1 MKKWMCVAM
10 LAVFAVAAASAA
22 SAQESVRWPKFWERK
37 KAVEEMALTPEQVS
51 ALAAIDVKYAQS
63 AIELQAKAKVAQL
76 KFDYLIKKGDGD
88 EKALSDLIAQIAD
101 ARREQTA
108 LALQRMVE
116 VRKLLNP
123 EQWEK
128 VSRMIA
134 RRRGERDGK
143 GPRGK
148 GMGMRGGDESGY
160 GPSGPGRGPAA
171 CPMMGAGAP
180 AAPAVPAE
188 GAPPAEK

>member
-1 MKKWMCVAM
+1 MKKWMCVA
-10 LAVFAVAAASAA
+10 LVAAFAVAVASAA
-22 SAQESVRWPKFWERK
+22 SAQESGRWPKFWERK

-63 AIELQAKAKVAQL
+63 AIELQAKAKVSQL
-76 KFDYLIKKGDGD
+76 KFDYLIKKGEGD

-108 LALQRMVE
+108 LSLQRMVE

-134 RRRGERDGK
+134 RKRGEWGAR

-148 GMGMRGGDESGY
+148 GMGMRGGDESGH

-180 AAPAVPAE
+180 AAPAE
-188 GAPPAEK
+188 GAPPAGN